1 MNKISKIIRD
11 VVLHSKYCLPNE
23 SRLAMI
29 NRNKNMH
36 INKFPSLK
44 HEIDNAYIFVLN
56 DQILPSMRSLQ
67 YGGREI
73 EMANNKIYNCAFR
86 AIDDLDAFGEIMYLL
101 LGGTGVGISVQYQH
115 VSKLPMLRGKLSAA
129 IDDEVYVVSNKNV
142 GWACAIDAAISQY
155 YCGPSL
161 RFDYS
166 KLTNGKP
173 LETCI
178 KNIER
183 VFDGASRPNA
193 VRVGGQMRPIDYHDV
208 ICFIAQA
215 STERAALISLFSE
228 NDNDMINAKTGE
240 WWKTN
245 PQRSQ
250 SNNSIILDRG
260 NLKRGRFEELWKII
274 SLNKYGEP
282 GFYFAN
288 DLNNGTNPCAEIT
301 LKSKQFCNL
310 VEVNVASV
318 TSQEEL
324 NSRSRAAAFI
334 ATLQA
339 SYTDFAYLSREWKST
354 TEEDALIGVSMTGIA
369 AHTFGEKFRFDL
381 KTAAVVVANENIRV
395 AKMIGINPSPR
406 CTTIKPAGST
416 SIIFGTSSGIHS
428 YHSPYYIRR
437 VRIMKNEELYKFLTK
452 KFPACIEVSD
462 FMNDN
467 MGVIKFPMNAP
478 DGAILRSES
487 VFDIMTRIKH
497 FSVEWIKNGQ
507 MGTCVDA
514 NSVSATISIKNDEW
528 NKVGEWMWDNRDHY
542 NGLSILPFDNHDYKQ
557 APFTSCS
564 YEEYCKLCCEWDGFE
579 IENVTKKDIN
589 FENEPACAG
598 GKCEI

>member
-11 VVLHSKYCLPNE
+11 VVLHSKYCLPGE
-23 SRLAMI
+23 SRMAMI

-36 INKFPSLK
+36 ISKFPTLK
-44 HEIDNAYIFVLN
+44 NEIDIAYKFVLN
-56 DQILPSMRSLQ
+56 DEVLPSMRSLQ

-73 EMANNKIYNCAFR
+73 ELANNKIYNCAFR

-101 LGGTGVGISVQYQH
+101 LGGTGVGVSVQYQH

-129 IDDEVYVVSNKNV
+129 IDDEVHVVSNKSV

-178 KNIER
+178 KNIEQ
-183 VFDGASRPNA
+183 VFDRAE
-193 VRVGGQMRPIDYHDV
+193 GQMRPIDYHDV
-208 ICFIAQA
+208 ICFIARS

-228 NDNDMINAKTGE
+228 NDNDMINAKSGE

-245 PQRSQ
+245 PQRSL
-250 SNNSIILDRG
+250 SNNSIMLDRK
-260 NLKRGRFEELWKII
+260 NLTRERFDELWKIV

-310 VEVNVASV
+310 VEINVAS
-318 TSQEEL
+318 TTTQDEL
-324 NSRSRAAAFI
+324 NSRARAASFI
-334 ATLQA
+334 ATLQS
-339 SYTDFAYLSREWKST
+339 SYTDFSYLSRGWKST
-354 TEEDALIGVSMTGIA
+354 TEEDALIGVSMTGIS
-369 AHTFGEKFRFDL
+369 AHAFGDKFRFDL
-381 KTAAVVVANENIRV
+381 KTAAAVVVDENIRV
-395 AKMIGINPSPR
+395 SKMIGINPSPR

-428 YHSPYYIRR
+428 YHAPYYVRR
-437 VRIMKNEELYKFLTK
+437 VRIMKNEELYKFLIK
-452 KFPACIEVSD
+452 KFPECIEASD
-462 FMNDN
+462 FMNDR
-467 MGVIKFPMNAP
+467 MGVIKFPMSSPN
-478 DGAILRSES
+478 GAIMRSEP
-487 VFDIMTRIKH
+487 VFDIMNRIKH
-497 FSVEWIKNGQ
+497 FSMEWIKNGQ
-507 MGTCVDA
+507 TNGVDS
-514 NSVSATISIKNDEW
+514 NSVSATISIGNDDW
-528 NKVGEWMWDNRDHY
+528 IKVGEWMWNNREYY
-542 NGLSILPFDNHDYKQ
+542 NGLSILPFDVREYKQ
-557 APFTSCS
+557 APFTACS
-564 YEEYCKLCCEWDGFE
+564 FDEYSNLCREWDGFE
-579 IENVTKKDIN
+579 IDHVTKKVVN

-598 GKCEI
+598 GKCEM